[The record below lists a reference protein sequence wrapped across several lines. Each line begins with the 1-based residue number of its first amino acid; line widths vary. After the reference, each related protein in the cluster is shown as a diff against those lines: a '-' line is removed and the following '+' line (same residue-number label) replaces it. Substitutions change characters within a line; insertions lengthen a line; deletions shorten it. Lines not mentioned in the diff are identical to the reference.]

1 MHPHSRRG
9 RKRTRN
15 ATLDTPRSRSPRSG
29 RAGDEVFGF
38 GAAFAQMLG
47 GRPAADALRRG
58 RGRPPRVPLTA
69 LLEALVFHVMHR
81 FGTLGEHFA
90 LLHEDALGDSGCSE
104 RRQLLPW
111 QVFAGLMQRALRPL
125 AQTRRHKECFW
136 RGWRLVAVDGIQFS
150 LYNTPQ
156 KNAKL
161 RKAKSRRGRAAFAKI
176 VTSVLL
182 EVGLHNPLAA
192 AIGHDGR
199 SEWELTRSLLAQ
211 LPKGALLLADRL
223 HDCAAFATQV
233 LAACQRVGSHF
244 LIRARSN
251 IKVRTL
257 QRLKDGSR
265 LVEVPVRAKGSRT
278 ILEHLTLREIR
289 VKVRRAGHRTQE
301 LRLWTTLLDPVAAPA
316 LELVALYAQRWEH
329 ELYYREVKRVL
340 RKDELLNSHT
350 VETAAQEI
358 AALVLASALIARE
371 RMRAAAGEGPVLRI
385 SFAKT
390 LELLRP
396 LWLVF
401 ALGDDLLTEDQKR
414 QLTERFYEQARR
426 CATPPKRAR
435 SCPRAVRQPVSKWP
449 RLVKNESYEGPVRFH
464 LI

>member
-1 MHPHSRRG
+1 MPSHSNRRRKRRRNANPNTASSRSRRC
-9 RKRTRN
+9 
-15 ATLDTPRSRSPRSG
+15 G
-29 RAGDEVFGF
+29 RAGGEVFGF
-38 GAAFAQMLG
+38 GAAFAQMVG
-47 GRPAADALRRG
+47 GRAVGEVPRCG
-58 RGRPPRVPLTA
+58 RGRPPRVPLAA
-69 LLEALVFHVMHR
+69 LLQALVFHVMNR

-90 LLHEDALGDSGCSE
+90 MLSPDALGDSGCSE
-104 RRQLLPW
+104 RRQHLPW

-125 AQTRRHKECFW
+125 AQARRHRECFW

-156 KNAKL
+156 NNAKL

-211 LPKGALLLADRL
+211 LPKRALLLADRL
-223 HDCAAFATQV
+223 HGCAAFATQV

-257 QRLKDGSR
+257 QRFKDGSR
-265 LVEVPVRAKGSRT
+265 LVEVPVRAKGRRT

-289 VKVRRAGHRTQE
+289 VKVRRPGHRTQE
-301 LRLWTTLLDPVAAPA
+301 LRLWSTLLDAGTAPA
-316 LELVALYAQRWEH
+316 LELVELYAQRWEH

-371 RMRAAAGEGPVLRI
+371 RVRAAAGAGPVLRI

-401 ALGDDLLTEDQKR
+401 ALGDDLLSDDQKQ
-414 QLTERFYEQARR
+414 QLTERFYQQVLR

-435 SCPRAVRQPVSKWP
+435 SCPRAVRQPVSNWP
-449 RLVKNESYEGPVRFH
+449 RLIQNESNEGPVRFQ
-464 LI
+464 LV

>member
-1 MHPHSRRG
+1 MLRRSSRKRKRNVPSTTPHFRARHRG
-9 RKRTRN
+9 R
-15 ATLDTPRSRSPRSG
+15 G
-29 RAGDEVFGF
+29 GDEVLGF
-38 GAAFAQMLG
+38 AAAIAQMLG
-47 GRPAADALRRG
+47 GYALAGCPRG
-58 RGRPPRVPLTA
+58 RGRPPRVALTA
-69 LLEALVFHVMHR
+69 LLQALVFHVMHR
-81 FGTLGEHFA
+81 FGTLGEHFV
-90 LLHEDALGDSGCSE
+90 LLGEDALCDSACSD
-104 RRQLLPW
+104 RRQRMPW
-111 QVFAGLMQRALRPL
+111 QVFDELMRHALCPL
-125 AQTRRHKECFW
+125 ARARCHDDSFW
-136 RGWRLVAVDGIQFS
+136 RGWRLLAVDGVQFS

-156 KNAKL
+156 NNAA
-161 RKAKSRRGRAAFAKI
+161 RPKAKSRRGRAAFAKI

-211 LPKGALLLADRL
+211 LPKQALLLADRL
-223 HDCAAFATQV
+223 HGCAAFAAQV
-233 LAACQRVGSHF
+233 QAACQRVGSHF

-257 QRLKDGSR
+257 QRCKDGSR
-265 LVEVPVRAKGSRT
+265 LVEVPVRAKGSRQV
-278 ILEHLTLREIR
+278 LQWLTLREIR
-289 VKVRRAGHRTQE
+289 VQVSRPGHHAQE

-316 LELVALYAQRWEH
+316 LELVKLYARRWEH

-371 RMRAAAGEGPVLRI
+371 RIRAAAGEMPVLRI

-401 ALGDDLLTEDQKR
+401 ALGNDILSEEQKR
-414 QLTERFYEQARR
+414 QLMERFYEQARR
-426 CATPPKRAR
+426 YITPPKRAR
-435 SCPRAVRQPVSKWP
+435 SCPRAVRQPVGKWP
-449 RLVKNESYEGPVRFH
+449 RLIKNESHEGPVHFR
-464 LI
+464 IE

>member
-1 MHPHSRRG
+1 MHPHSRRR
-9 RKRTRN
+9 RKRN
-15 ATLDTPRSRSPRSG
+15 AQPHTPRPRSRSSG
-29 RAGDEVFGF
+29 RAGGEAVGF
-38 GAAFAQMLG
+38 GAAFTQMCG
-47 GRPAADALRRG
+47 AAVADAPRRG

-69 LLEALVFHVMHR
+69 LLQALVFHVMHR

-90 LLHEDALGDSGCSE
+90 LLSPDALGDSGCSE
-104 RRQLLPW
+104 RRQHVPW
-111 QVFAGLMQRALRPL
+111 QVFADLMQRALRPL
-125 AQTRRHKECFW
+125 AQARRHPECFW

-156 KNAKL
+156 NNARL

-211 LPKGALLLADRL
+211 LPKRALLLADRL
-223 HDCAAFATQV
+223 HGCAAFATQI
-233 LAACQRVGSHF
+233 LAACQRVGGHF

-257 QRLKDGSR
+257 QRFKDGSR
-265 LVEVPVRAKGSRT
+265 LVEVPVRAKGRRT

-289 VKVRRAGHRTQE
+289 VKVSRPGHRTQE
-301 LRLWTTLLDPVAAPA
+301 LRLWTTLLDPVVAPA
-316 LELVALYAQRWEH
+316 LELVKLYAQRWEH

-371 RMRAAAGEGPVLRI
+371 RVRAAAGEGPVLRI

-401 ALGDDLLTEDQKR
+401 ALGDDLLTEDQKQ
-414 QLTERFYEQARR
+414 QLTERFYQQARR
-426 CATPPKRAR
+426 CATPPKRPR
-435 SCPRAVRQPVSKWP
+435 SCLRAVRQPVSKWP
-449 RLVKNESYEGPVRFH
+449 RLIKNESYEGPVRFQ

>member
-1 MHPHSRRG
+1 MRTHSRR
-9 RKRTRN
+9 KQKRN
-15 ATLDTPRSRSPRSG
+15 AQPKTAAHSPRG
-29 RAGDEVFGF
+29 RRADDEVFGF
-38 GAAFAQMLG
+38 RAAFAQLLG
-47 GRPAADALRRG
+47 GRPTADARPRG

-90 LLHEDALGDSGCSE
+90 LLHADALGESGCSE

-125 AQTRRHKECFW
+125 AQARRHPECFW
-136 RGWRLVAVDGIQFS
+136 RGWRLIAVDGIQFS

-156 KNAKL
+156 NNAKL
-161 RKAKSRRGRAAFAKI
+161 RKAKSRRGPAAFAKI

-211 LPKGALLLADRL
+211 LPKRALLLADRL
-223 HDCAAFATQV
+223 HGCAAFATLA

-265 LVEVPVRAKGSRT
+265 LIEVPVRAKGRRT
-278 ILEHLTLREIR
+278 IMEHLTLREIR
-289 VKVRRAGHRTQE
+289 VKVSRPGHRAQE
-301 LRLWTTLLDPVAAPA
+301 LRLWTSLLDPVTAPA
-316 LELVALYAQRWEH
+316 PELVELYAQRWEH
-329 ELYYREVKRVL
+329 ELYYREIKHVL
-340 RKDELLNSHT
+340 RKGELLHSHT

-371 RMRAAAGEGPVLRI
+371 RVRAAADEIPVLRI

-396 LWLVF
+396 LWLLF
-401 ALGDDLLTEDQKR
+401 ALGGDLLTEDQQRK
-414 QLTERFYEQARR
+414 LTERFYAQARR
-426 CATPPKRAR
+426 CATPPKRKR

-449 RLVKNESYEGPVRFH
+449 RLIKNASSEGPVRFH

>member
-1 MHPHSRRG
+1 MHPHSRRK
-9 RKRTRN
+9 RKRNVKRN
-15 ATLDTPRSRSPRSG
+15 TPRSRSRRSG
-29 RAGDEVFGF
+29 RAGAEVFGF

-47 GRPAADALRRG
+47 GRAVADEPRRG

-69 LLEALVFHVMHR
+69 LVPALVFHVMHR

-90 LLHEDALGDSGCSE
+90 LLCEDALGDSACSE
-104 RRQLLPW
+104 RRQRLPW
-111 QVFAGLMQRALRPL
+111 QIFAELMRRAFRPL
-125 AQTRRHKECFW
+125 AQARRHPECFW

-156 KNAKL
+156 NNAKL

-211 LPKGALLLADRL
+211 LPKRALLLADRL
-223 HDCAAFATQV
+223 HGCAAFAAQV
-233 LAACQRVGSHF
+233 VAACQRVGSHF

-251 IKVRTL
+251 IKVRTR
-257 QRLKDGSR
+257 QRFKDGSR
-265 LVEVPVRAKGSRT
+265 LVEVPVRAKGSRK
-278 ILEHLTLREIR
+278 ILQHLTLREIR
-289 VKVRRAGHRTQE
+289 VKVRRPGHRTQE

-316 LELVALYAQRWEH
+316 LELAKLYARRWEH

-358 AALVLASALIARE
+358 AALLLASALIARE
-371 RMRAAAGEGPVLRI
+371 RVHAAADELPVLRI

-414 QLTERFYEQARR
+414 QLTERFYAQARR
-426 CATPPKRAR
+426 CATPQKRAR
-435 SCPRAVRQPVSKWP
+435 SCPRAVRQPVSKWA
-449 RLVKNESYEGPVRFH
+449 RLIKNESYVGPVRFQ
-464 LI
+464 LV